1 MCHKDVLVIVPIFN
15 ESDNISEVISSLKI
29 YFKNILVVD
38 DGSEDNSFDILKNLD
53 VKLIQHP
60 INLGQGAAIETGL
73 NYLLNNKKYK
83 YAVTYD
89 GDGQNY
95 PLDASKM
102 TDFAKQNFLDAVVG
116 SRFLDKD
123 DNKEIPMLRKNVLK
137 LANFYERIFYS
148 IKFSDA
154 HNGLRVLERNFI
166 SKYLIPIQNHDMS
179 HATEISYKICRNTK
193 KFKEYP
199 IKVKYA
205 NKRSQ
210 SLLNAINIVF
220 QNIFNPLS

>member
-1 MCHKDVLVIVPIFN
+1 MRHKDVLVIVPVYN
-15 ESDNISEVISSLKI
+15 ESHNLSKVISSLKI
-29 YFKNILVVD
+29 FFKNILVID
-38 DGSEDNSFDILKNLD
+38 DGSEDNSLNILKELD
-53 VKLIQHP
+53 VNLIKHP

-73 NYLLNNKKYK
+73 NYLLNNKVYK
-83 YAVTYD
+83 YAVTFD

-95 PLDASKM
+95 PSDASKM
-102 TDFAKQNFLDAVVG
+102 TDFAKQNSLDAVVG
-116 SRFLDKD
+116 SRFLRRD
-123 DNKEIPMLRKNVLK
+123 DNEEMPMLRKIVLR

-148 IKFSDA
+148 TKFSDA

-166 SKYLIPIQNHDMS
+166 YQYLMPIKNHDMS

-220 QNIFNPLS
+220 QNIFHPFS

>member
-1 MCHKDVLVIVPIFN
+1 MRHKDVLVIIPVFN
-15 ESDNISEVISSLKI
+15 ESDNISKVISSLKI
-29 YFKNILVVD
+29 FFKNILVVD
-38 DGSEDNSFDILKNLD
+38 DGSEDNSFSILKNLD
-53 VKLIQHP
+53 VHLIQHP

-83 YAVTYD
+83 YAVTFD

-95 PLDASKM
+95 PIDASKM
-102 TDFAKQNFLDAVVG
+102 INFAKQNSLDAVVG
-116 SRFLDKD
+116 SRFLSRDS
-123 DNKEIPMLRKNVLK
+123 NKEMPLLRKIVLK
-137 LANFYERIFYS
+137 LANLYESIFYS

-154 HNGLRVLERNFI
+154 HNGLRVLERKFI
-166 SKYLIPIQNHDMS
+166 GKYLMPIQNHDMS

-210 SLLNAINIVF
+210 NLLNAINIVF
-220 QNIFNPLS
+220 QNIFNPFS